1 MIISALEDM
10 FQPLAMQQLLNRFIQ
25 HFKYS
30 SYSSSDFEYEIIR
43 SYREIGGEA
52 KNMKSFI
59 TSWTHLPGLPLIKVI
74 PTYSSSYHIQRITLL
89 QVILIVFSII

>member
-1 MIISALEDM
+1 MIIGTLEDM
-10 FQPLAMQQLLNRFIQ
+10 FKPSAMQQLLNRFIQ

-59 TSWTHLPGLPLIKVI
+59 TSWTHLPGLPLIKVL
-74 PTYSSSYHIQRITLL
+74 PTYSSSYHIQKITLL
-89 QVILIVFSII
+89 QVFSVVFSIT